1 MRILVVED
9 EVKLAENIKAG
20 LVGQGWAV
28 DTAFDGEEGF
38 YLATSESYD
47 CIVLDIM
54 LPKMDGLTIC
64 KKLRAEKVMV
74 PILMLTAKS
83 SVEDVAEGLNIGA
96 DDYLTKPFSFV
107 ELTARIQALM
117 RRKDRVMANP
127 LSTQDLVLDPVKHVV
142 LRREKICKLTPK
154 EFAILEYL
162 LRNKGIVVTRTMIAE
177 HVWDYNFEQG
187 SNVIDVF
194 IAGVRRKIGDK
205 DGKIVKTIH
214 GVGFKI

>member
-1 MRILVVED
+1 MRILLVED
-9 EVKLAENIKAG
+9 EVKLAENVKAG
-20 LVGQGWAV
+20 LAERGFAV
-28 DTAFDGEEGF
+28 DVSHDGEEGLF
-38 YLATSESYD
+38 LATSESYD

-54 LPKMDGLTIC
+54 LSKMDGLTVC
-64 KKLRAEKVMV
+64 KKLRNEKIMT

-83 SVEDVAEGLNIGA
+83 SVEDIAEGLNIGA

-107 ELTARIQALM
+107 ELTARIQALL
-117 RRKDRVMANP
+117 RRKYQIVENTLKVNDLILNP
-127 LSTQDLVLDPVKHVV
+127 IKHTVT
-142 LRREKICKLTPK
+142 RGGNICKLTPK

-162 LRNKGIVVTRTMIAE
+162 LRNQGIVVTRTMIAE

-194 IAGVRRKIGDK
+194 VASMRRKVGDTG
-205 DGKIVKTIH
+205 GKIVQTIH

>member
-9 EVKLAENIKAG
+9 EVKLAENIKVG
-20 LVGQGWAV
+20 LMEQGWAV
-28 DTAFDGEEGF
+28 DTASDGEEGL

-54 LPKMDGLTIC
+54 LPKMNGLEIC

-74 PILMLTAKS
+74 PVLMLTAKS
-83 SVEDVAEGLNIGA
+83 SVEDIAEGLNIGA
-96 DDYLTKPFSFV
+96 DDYLAKPFSFV
-107 ELTARIQALM
+107 ELTARIQALL
-117 RRKDRVMANP
+117 RRRDREVTNT
-127 LSTQDLVLDPVKHVV
+127 LTSHDLVLDPIKHVV
-142 LRREKICKLTPK
+142 LRGGKICKLTPK
-154 EFAILEYL
+154 EFAVLEYL
-162 LRNKGIVVTRTMIAE
+162 LHNQGNVVTRTMIAE

-194 IAGVRRKIGDK
+194 VASMRRKIGDTG
-205 DGKIVKTIH
+205 GKIVQTIH